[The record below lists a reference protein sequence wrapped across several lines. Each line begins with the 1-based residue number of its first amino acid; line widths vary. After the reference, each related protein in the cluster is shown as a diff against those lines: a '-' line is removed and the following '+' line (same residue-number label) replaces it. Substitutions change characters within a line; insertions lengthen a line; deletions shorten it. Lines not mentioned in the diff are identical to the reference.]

1 MSKTLRITD
10 LPENERPRERLL
22 RYGAESISNVELL
35 SIILRTGTFDENI
48 ISLSTRVLK
57 NLGGLNGLLNSNI
70 EELTQIKGIGK
81 AKAAQILALAEISK
95 RFKSFRSGNQ
105 YKINNP
111 QDVSNLIME
120 DLRYLKKEHL
130 KVIML
135 NAKNYV
141 ISIKDVS
148 IGSLTMSIVH
158 PREVFLEAIKKSSA
172 SIIVCHNHPSGIP
185 AVSDEDIKTTLR
197 LKECG
202 KILGIEL
209 LDHII
214 IGDGIYLSMKEKRIL

>member
-1 MSKTLRITD
+1 M
-10 LPENERPRERLL
+10 PENERPRERLI
-22 RYGAESISNVELL
+22 RYGAESISNAELL

-70 EELTQIKGIGK
+70 DELTKIKGIGK

-95 RFKSFRSGNQ
+95 RFKSFKSGNQ
-105 YKINNP
+105 YKISNP
-111 QDVSNLIME
+111 QDISNLVME

-130 KVIML
+130 KVILL

-148 IGSLTMSIVH
+148 IGSLTESIVH
-158 PREVFLEAIKKSSA
+158 PREVFLEAIKRSSA
-172 SIIVCHNHPSGIP
+172 SIIVCHNHPSGITTP
-185 AVSDEDIKTTLR
+185 SKEDINITLR

-214 IGDGIYLSMKEKRIL
+214 IGDGIYLSMKEKRII